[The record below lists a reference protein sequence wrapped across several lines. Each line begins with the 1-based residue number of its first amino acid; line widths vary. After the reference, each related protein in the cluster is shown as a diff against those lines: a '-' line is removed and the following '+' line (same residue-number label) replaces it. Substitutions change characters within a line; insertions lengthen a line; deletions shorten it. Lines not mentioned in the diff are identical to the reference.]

1 MLLFVSSKMDK
12 ISYKRNKKAKL
23 LSGYKLKRNLEHQ
36 KRKVYCDRKRLVS
49 EGIGNRKQLV
59 DVINANNSTLNSPL
73 EVYEK
78 IKEISNARERSKM
91 LFEWLIRPI
100 SIEQFFK

>member
-1 MLLFVSSKMDK
+1 MDRE
-12 ISYKRNKKAKL
+12 SYEQNKRAKL
-23 LSGYKLKRNLEHQ
+23 LSGHELKRQKQNLKNQ
-36 KRKVYCDRKRLVS
+36 KRKHMKKYLDRMQPVA
-49 EGIGNRKQLV
+49 EDVNHKQLV
-59 DVINANNSTLNSPL
+59 DVIHANTPALTSPL

-78 IKEISNARERSKM
+78 IKEISNARERSRK